1 MIYIH
6 MFSHMQSLLC
16 AGSIGG
22 VEQPSRF
29 VQPFAELVQM
39 PTSLMICFVMI
50 QTYICECW

>member
-1 MIYIH
+1 

-22 VEQPSRF
+22 IEQPSRF
-29 VQPFAELVQM
+29 VQPFAEPVQM
-39 PTSLMICFVMI
+39 PTSLMTCFVMI